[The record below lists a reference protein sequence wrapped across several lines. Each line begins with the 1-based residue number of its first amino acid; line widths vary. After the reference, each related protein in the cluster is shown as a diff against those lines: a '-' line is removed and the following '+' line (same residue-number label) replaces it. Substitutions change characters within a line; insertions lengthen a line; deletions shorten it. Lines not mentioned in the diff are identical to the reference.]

1 MSKAPMCTVSD
12 HLCGAQCPSADGLRQ
27 CRLHGVPHDHGGACP
42 NCMELSTGEP
52 HPIPYRTA
60 FETWGA
66 KVWGGV
72 GAEAGALTR
81 GADTIAHDRVK

>member
-1 MSKAPMCTVSD
+1 MIMAVLVLIAWSSVQVS
-12 HLCGAQCPSADGLRQ
+12 HTPSHTA
-27 CRLHGVPHDHGGACP
+27 
-42 NCMELSTGEP
+42 
-52 HPIPYRTA
+52 A